1 MEVLGLHIHVV
12 SFSNNFHRHQI
23 VIPAVIRK
31 LRITE
36 NTMPTATKTWKRTTR
51 TLATTVGP
59 KRKFNYIS
67 TIFFQLQDDN

>member
-1 MEVLGLHIHVV
+1 MEVLGLHIHIFA

-36 NTMPTATKTWKRTTR
+36 NTMPTATKTMEN
-51 TLATTVGP
+51 GC
-59 KRKFNYIS
+59 
-67 TIFFQLQDDN
+67 IFFGLKKKKLRIGSFPSLLGTI

>member
-1 MEVLGLHIHVV
+1 MEVLGLHIHIV

-36 NTMPTATKTWKRTTR
+36 NTMPTATKTIEN
-51 TLATTVGP
+51 GC
-59 KRKFNYIS
+59 
-67 TIFFQLQDDN
+67 IFFGLEKKKISE